1 MNESHF
7 TCSRRDQLCLGYA
20 GDGGHSWWRSHQRCF
35 CDGCYSRQPKLCI
48 RWHQPLM
55 CHIDFPSLPAVQVPE
70 ALYTPFLWKTLVC
83 WISMCMYLKLL
94 EYIFIVSETFH
105 QICDMTDPSNMN
117 KDEWDDAGQIQL
129 FACTLGSVKNISWVQ
144 DSGHIKKSTTSMD
157 VKEFWHKTDGFKKE
171 KHPTQKITNFQ
182 RCGTGPWAV
191 GPSSTNGCHNEQVIF
206 WVLKHKS
213 FHLLLKVSYYCL
225 ATMRAGQQWWC
236 SDWQPVPITLPQCAN
251 FWKLWSTICWLESI
265 H

>member
-1 MNESHF
+1 
-7 TCSRRDQLCLGYA
+7 
-20 GDGGHSWWRSHQRCF
+20 
-35 CDGCYSRQPKLCI
+35 
-48 RWHQPLM
+48 M

-206 WVLKHKS
+206 WVLKHVFPS
-213 FHLLLKVSYYCL
+213 AAEGFLLLLGYNACWAAMVVFWL
-225 ATMRAGQQWWC
+225 ATCTHHSPPVCQLLKTVIDNLLTGKHSLRITQTHCRISWNNDKRHAMKQTRQQQQQQKTGRKKE
-236 SDWQPVPITLPQCAN
+236 SN
-251 FWKLWSTICWLESI
+251 EWKF
-265 H
+265 